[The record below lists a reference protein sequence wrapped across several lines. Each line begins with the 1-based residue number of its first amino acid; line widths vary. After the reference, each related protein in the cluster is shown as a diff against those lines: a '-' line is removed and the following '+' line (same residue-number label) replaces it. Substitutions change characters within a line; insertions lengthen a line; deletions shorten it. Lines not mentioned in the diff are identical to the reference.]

1 MATII
6 SDVFGDLKI
15 ALRKIND
22 AAIAVATVDKIIDNV
37 VLVTFTNHVIENYN
51 LLIVSGQ
58 RFQRNNIVGAFN
70 NIIASHRIDSCVEI
84 INHILVLILMQ
95 VLSAKVNFVVDQQ
108 PVKHMHENICLTRVA
123 WPANKHP
130 KGICWHTRVALFVIT
145 FCSQTGVVI
154 RNFHF
159 FFCYIY
165 GKNMSMKKWR
175 KLVDEKAEVEQQND
189 KILAVIKNNKI
200 NKEFGQ
206 LSGEDLFKPITSR
219 LDKLQVGTASKE
231 EEEQIPD
238 YGMDEFDLNNP
249 FDEDFRPDAET
260 PPPSPLPTPPP
271 SPPLPPSPP
280 PSYYTSS
287 PPPSPLPPLA
297 EEEEMEEVQPSG
309 GVKPK
314 ESKWGPPQEL
324 VIKGS
329 ESVDLQ
335 TLNRM
340 LTVNKD
346 NPNYFVKSET
356 SKFHNYTLADIKK
369 ARDAILERR
378 QGKFMPP
385 ADWMPDVDDDEPDRE
400 MEGSGSVDP
409 NALVERLHISLASI
423 QAGNTSL
430 KLKKQVQQMLGLL
443 VKLKEITQKEAR
455 KILGT
460 II

>member
-1 MATII
+1 
-6 SDVFGDLKI
+6 
-15 ALRKIND
+15 
-22 AAIAVATVDKIIDNV
+22 
-37 VLVTFTNHVIENYN
+37 
-51 LLIVSGQ
+51 
-58 RFQRNNIVGAFN
+58 
-70 NIIASHRIDSCVEI
+70 
-84 INHILVLILMQ
+84 
-95 VLSAKVNFVVDQQ
+95 
-108 PVKHMHENICLTRVA
+108 
-123 WPANKHP
+123 
-130 KGICWHTRVALFVIT
+130 
-145 FCSQTGVVI
+145 
-154 RNFHF
+154 
-159 FFCYIY
+159 
-165 GKNMSMKKWR
+165 MSMKKWR

-189 KILAVIKNNKI
+189 KILAAIKNNKI
-200 NKEFGQ
+200 TKEFGQ

-219 LDKLQVGTASKE
+219 LDKLQVGTAPKE

-271 SPPLPPSPP
+271 SPPPLPPSPP

-314 ESKWGPPQEL
+314 ESKWGAPQEPG
-324 VIKGS
+324 IKGS

-335 TLNRM
+335 TLSSM
-340 LTVNKD
+340 LTKNKD
-346 NPNYFVKSET
+346 NPDYVVKSKK
-356 SKFHNYTLADIKK
+356 SKFHNYTLEDIKR
-369 ARDAILERR
+369 ARNEILARR

-385 ADWMPDVDDDEPDRE
+385 ADWMPPPPDEDELERE

-409 NALVERLHISLASI
+409 NALVERLHLSLASI

-430 KLKKQVQQMLGLL
+430 KLKKQVKQMLGLL
-443 VKLKEITQKEAR
+443 VKLKEITQKEAH
-455 KILGT
+455 KILGS